1 HSSESPYRPHAQRC
15 TESHSMVVMSEFI
28 TFRCKSARTPHT
40 VPTVLAIF
48 ATGRLTSDPSTV
60 SSAQPNAP
68 TTKTG
73 ISQDNRTDAG
83 IAAMALEFVRGDVL
97 GSLTD
102 GFPSSPCPGPC
113 PDAERTS
120 RVSCLILEAVS

>member
-1 HSSESPYRPHAQRC
+1 
-15 TESHSMVVMSEFI
+15 TSEFI
-28 TFRCKSARTPHT
+28 TVRCKIARAPHT

-60 SSAQPNAP
+60 TSAQPKAP
-68 TTKTG
+68 TTKTA
-73 ISQDNRTDAG
+73 ISHENRTDAG
-83 IAAMALEFVRGDVL
+83 SAAVAPEFLRGVVL
-97 GSLTD
+97 GSLMD

-120 RVSCLILEAVS
+120 WVSCLILEAVS

>member
-1 HSSESPYRPHAQRC
+1 
-15 TESHSMVVMSEFI
+15 MSEFI
-28 TFRCKSARTPHT
+28 TVRCKSARTPHT
-40 VPTVLAIF
+40 VPRVLAIF

-60 SSAQPNAP
+60 SSAQPKAL

-73 ISQDNRTDAG
+73 ISHENRTDTG
-83 IAAMALEFVRGDVL
+83 IAATALECAPGDVL
-97 GSLTD
+97 GSLMD

-120 RVSCLILEAVS
+120 R